1 MRAKDVSVGIQEVG
15 GELLVLVRF
24 RVRSS
29 PLEREAA
36 CPEPSNCDP
45 AKYGT
50 RVKENSRRRKEKEI
64 QKLLET
70 VEFPDVQD

>member
-1 MRAKDVSVGIQEVG
+1 MRAKDVSVGVQEVG

-24 RVRSS
+24 RVASA

-36 CPEPSNCDP
+36 CPDPPKCDP

-50 RVKENSRRRKEKEI
+50 RVKESSRRKKEKQI
-64 QKLLET
+64 QKILEA
-70 VEFPDVQD
+70 VEFDD

>member
-1 MRAKDVSVGIQEVG
+1 MRAKDVSVGVQEVG

-24 RVRSS
+24 RVRTA

-36 CPEPSNCDP
+36 CPDPPNCDP

-50 RVKENSRRRKEKEI
+50 RVKESSRRRKEKEL
-64 QKLLET
+64 QKILEA